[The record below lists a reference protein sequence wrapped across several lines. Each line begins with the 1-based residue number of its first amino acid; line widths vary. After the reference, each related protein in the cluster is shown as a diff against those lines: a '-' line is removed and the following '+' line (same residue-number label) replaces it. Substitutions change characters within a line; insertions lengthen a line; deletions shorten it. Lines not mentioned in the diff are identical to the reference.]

1 MSRPYPSEIIQEA
14 ESRAKRLRRSFLEQ
28 LTEQL
33 SLPAFLHT
41 RPGPSATCWLD
52 PDGRFNQVQIVTLS
66 APHVESLDAPLI
78 LRVSIN
84 YLRFFYAAT
93 VRKRAGWP
101 VLSSWQEQPHTWS
114 YELSLLADQLLDFV
128 PWVAHLALAKTHQDE
143 RLLLSPPEACHFW
156 IHPNLLC
163 DYAWTVKA
171 WEANEQERAESERR
185 EAMRQVRRQER
196 GLARKAVCL

>member
-33 SLPAFLHT
+33 SLPAFFHT
-41 RPGPSATCWLD
+41 RPGLPATCWLD
-52 PDGRFNQVQIVTLS
+52 PEGRFNQTQIVTLS
-66 APHVESLDAPLI
+66 SPHVESLDAPLI

-84 YLRFFYAAT
+84 YLRFFYAAA

-101 VLSSWQEQPHTWS
+101 DLSAWQEQPHSWS
-114 YELSLLADQLLDFV
+114 YELSLLADQLMEFV

-163 DYAWTVKA
+163 DYAWTLRA
-171 WEANEQERAESERR
+171 WEANEQERVESERR
-185 EAMRQVRRQER
+185 EATRQSRRQER
-196 GLARKAVCL
+196 GLACKAVCS